1 MTHETIHFEDARTTQ
16 ALHANEP
23 RHLKL
28 VEDAFN
34 VKLTSR
40 ENWIR
45 VDGEPDGIQKTKVLF
60 NELRALHG
68 RSGSIGRREL
78 RYLVETIQSG
88 GKLDVHAML
97 AERVEVSARK
107 RPVVPKTH
115 GQQQYVAAIRSHD
128 IVFGI
133 GPAGTGKTYLAMAMA
148 AHELLRGRVSRI
160 ILTRPAVEAG
170 ETLGFLP
177 GTVHEKVMP
186 YLRPLY
192 DALYDMMEPE
202 EIQRNM
208 DRGVIEIAPLA
219 YMRGRTL
226 NNSFVILD
234 EAQNTTSEQML
245 MFLTRMGFDS
255 KSVITGDVTQI
266 DLPTH
271 KTSGLIEIETILNDI
286 EGISLVYFN
295 EKDVVRHELVQKI
308 IQAYTRHKGAKAR
321 PRERRSAERGA

>member
-1 MTHETIHFEDARTTQ
+1 MAHETFHFDDARAAQ
-16 ALHANEP
+16 ALYGNDP
-23 RHLKL
+23 RLLKL
-28 VEDAFN
+28 VESAFA

-40 ENWIR
+40 DNWIR
-45 VDGEPDGIQKTKVLF
+45 VDGEAEGIEKTRALF
-60 NELRALHG
+60 NELRALHERPG
-68 RSGSIGRREL
+68 AISRREIRHL
-78 RYLVETIQSG
+78 LETLQSEG
-88 GKLDVHAML
+88 ELDFKSLL
-97 AERVEVSARK
+97 AERIEVSPRK
-107 RPVVPKTH
+107 RPVVPKTP
-115 GQQQYVAAIRSHD
+115 GQQRYVAAIRSRD

-148 AHELLRGRVSRI
+148 VHELLRGRVSRI

-170 ETLGFLP
+170 EQLGFLP
-177 GTVHEKVMP
+177 GTLHEKVMP

-234 EAQNTTSEQML
+234 EAQNTTGEQML

-255 KSVITGDVTQI
+255 RSVITGDVTQI
-266 DLPTH
+266 DLPAH
-271 KTSGLIEIETILNDI
+271 KPSGLVEVETILKEI
-286 EGISLVYFN
+286 EGISIIYFDHR
-295 EKDVVRHELVQKI
+295 DVVRHELVQKI
-308 IQAYTRHKGAKAR
+308 IQAYTKHKGARGR
-321 PRERRSAERGA
+321 PRET

>member
-1 MTHETIHFEDARTTQ
+1 MTQHETLHFDDPRTTQ
-16 ALHANEP
+16 ALFANEP

-28 VEDAFN
+28 VEDAFH
-34 VKLTSR
+34 VKLSSR

-45 VDGEPDGIQKTKVLF
+45 VDGETAGIEKAKLLF
-60 NELRALHG
+60 NELRDLLARG
-68 RSGSIGRREL
+68 GSVTRREL
-78 RYLVETIQSG
+78 RYLVETIEQG
-88 GKLDVHAML
+88 GETSLKSLIADRIDV
-97 AERVEVSARK
+97 SPRK
-107 RPVVPKTH
+107 RPVVPKTF
-115 GQQQYVAAIRSHD
+115 GQQRYVAAMRSHD

-133 GPAGTGKTYLAMAMA
+133 GPAGTGKTYLAMAVA
-148 AHELLRGRVSRI
+148 VSELLRGKVSRI

-177 GTVHEKVMP
+177 GTLHEKVMP

-234 EAQNTTSEQML
+234 EAQNTTSEQMM

-255 KSVITGDVTQI
+255 RSVITGDVTQI
-266 DLPTH
+266 DLPSH
-271 KTSGLIEIETILNDI
+271 KVSGLVEVETILKDL
-286 EGISLVYFN
+286 EGIAITYFT
-295 EKDVVRHELVQKI
+295 EHDVVRHELVQKI
-308 IQAYTRHKGAKAR
+308 IRAYQKHKGAKG
-321 PRERRSAERGA
+321 PRRDA